1 MDKSLLQPL
10 IVANWKMNHS
20 IIQTADFIRLLQT
33 KKLPQDRTIVICPSF
48 ISLFAFKNSG
58 LMYGAQNMHWEEQ
71 GAYTGE
77 ISATML
83 KEVGC
88 SYVIIGHSERRQYFG
103 ETDETVA
110 KKVTTAL
117 QYDLMPIVCV
127 RSIEEVTPALIGKNI
142 VIAYEPVWAIG
153 TGKAAT
159 PEQAQEVHAQI
170 RAKVGD
176 EVRIL
181 YGGSVSSENAASL
194 MAQADV
200 NGLLVGGASLDVE
213 QLVQI
218 VKY

>member
-33 KKLPQDRTIVICPSF
+33 KKLPQDRNIVICPSF

-103 ETDETVA
+103 ETDETVT
-110 KKVTTAL
+110 KKVVTAL
-117 QYDLMPIVCV
+117 QHGLTPIVCV
-127 RSIEEVTPALIGKNI
+127 RSVEEVTPELVGKDI

-153 TGKAAT
+153 TGQAAT
-159 PEQAQEVHAQI
+159 PEEAQEVHAQI

-176 EVRIL
+176 QVRIL
-181 YGGSVSSENAASL
+181 YGGSVSPDNAASL
-194 MAQADV
+194 MAQPDV
-200 NGLLVGGASLDVE
+200 NGVLVGGASLDVE
-213 QLVQI
+213 QFLQI
-218 VKY
+218 VQY